1 MVLETLAEEYSEVVQ
16 KAENAGCA
24 LEYAAER
31 FLSKFVGD
39 KPGFF
44 LAAHNKMC
52 EKLDRTWWCGK
63 FSAHPACRRRCHEE
77 IHSEGSRVKKTTG
90 AARERSLVLTAALS
104 LYRPHPSQDPE
115 PGRGRGRTPRQAE
128 DRQKVSEKL
137 RSVWTEREEEKMKW
151 KKGCYIPQMLQ
162 ARNR

>member
-1 MVLETLAEEYSEVVQ
+1 MKQVIVFRNWRKEDPCYMVLETLAEEYSEVVQ

-52 EKLDRTWWCGK
+52 EKLDRT
-63 FSAHPACRRRCHEE
+63 
-77 IHSEGSRVKKTTG
+77 
-90 AARERSLVLTAALS
+90 
-104 LYRPHPSQDPE
+104 
-115 PGRGRGRTPRQAE
+115 
-128 DRQKVSEKL
+128 
-137 RSVWTEREEEKMKW
+137 
-151 KKGCYIPQMLQ
+151 
-162 ARNR
+162 